1 MNENQP
7 TIETHPTLT
16 DEGPASPA
24 VWTLLY
30 DGDCALCGMLAGL
43 LAGPTMAVRQGGAAS
58 AVILSAAAT
67 GDETTPVILSAAK
80 DPVLN
85 DIALADLSQDPPTLV
100 TGAAAWEILIQT
112 EPRLRQWSWLAAR
125 LGLTNKSAAG
135 VLRTGAH
142 LSRHLAS
149 RICRGC
155 KPLMPLIRKENHTDA
170 QKQEKEAT

>member
-16 DEGPASPA
+16 DEVPASPA

-43 LAGPTMAVRQGGAAS
+43 LAGPTMAVGH
-58 AVILSAAAT
+58 
-67 GDETTPVILSAAK
+67 GDETPPVILSAAK

>member
-30 DGDCALCGMLAGL
+30 DGDCALCRMLAGL
-43 LAGPTMAVRQGGAAS
+43 LAGPTMAVRHGG
-58 AVILSAAAT
+58 
-67 GDETTPVILSAAK
+67 
-80 DPVLN
+80 
-85 DIALADLSQDPPTLV
+85 DIVLADPSQDPPTLV

-155 KPLMPLIRKENHTDA
+155 RPLMPLIRKENHTDA

>member
-7 TIETHPTLT
+7 TIETQSTVP
-16 DEGPASPA
+16 DQSPSPA
-24 VWTLLY
+24 VIWTLLY
-30 DGDCALCGMLAGL
+30 DGDCALCRMLAGL
-43 LAGPTMAVRQGGAAS
+43 LAGPTMAVSHGGEATP
-58 AVILSAAAT
+58 VILSAAAT
-67 GDETTPVILSAAK
+67 GDETPPVILSAAK

-85 DIALADLSQDPPTLV
+85 DIALADLSQDPPILV
-100 TGAAAWEILIQT
+100 TGAEAWEILIQT
-112 EPRLRQWSWLAAR
+112 EPRLRQWAWLAAR

-142 LSRHLAS
+142 FSRHLAS

-155 KPLMPLIRKENHTDA
+155 RPLMPLIRKENHTDA

>member
-30 DGDCALCGMLAGL
+30 DGDCALCRMLAGL
-43 LAGPTMAVRQGGAAS
+43 LAGRTMAVGHGG
-58 AVILSAAAT
+58 
-67 GDETTPVILSAAK
+67 
-80 DPVLN
+80 
-85 DIALADLSQDPPTLV
+85 DIALADLSQDPPILV
-100 TGAAAWEILIQT
+100 TGAEAWEILIQT
-112 EPRLRQWSWLAAR
+112 EPRLRQWAWLATR

-142 LSRHLAS
+142 FSRHFAS

-155 KPLMPLIRKENHTDA
+155 RPLMPLIRKENHTNA
-170 QKQEKEAT
+170 QKQEKEAV